1 MRTRRRRWL
10 VNGGLLAVAGALALL
25 LVFEPGK
32 QPETPAPTLASLIPG
47 EITHLKIELP
57 ERPVI
62 ELVKRG
68 DTRWDLTAPLQ
79 APGEAPRAQ
88 TLAFIPQ
95 LPAADPIPAE
105 GRDLKPFGLAPP
117 QAVLTLNDTRVEFGD
132 THPLDHRRYVRIG
145 EKIFLLEDSHYHLM
159 HAGVAGFISRR
170 LTPEG
175 ARIESIAWPKGK
187 LRRADQEGEWRFE
200 PPLEGVSA
208 ERLRAA
214 AGLWASETA
223 LWAAAAPPAAEGAAP
238 LPRLEINLKD
248 QPPLVYE
255 IVSEEPELVLRHTG
269 LRIDFHISS
278 HSAKTLLLK

>member
-25 LVFEPGK
+25 LIFEPGQK
-32 QPETPAPTLASLIPG
+32 PPAPAPTLASLIPG
-47 EITHLKIELP
+47 EITRLRIELP

-62 ELVKRG
+62 ELARRG
-68 DTRWDLTAPLQ
+68 DTRWDLTAPIQ

-95 LPAADPIPAE
+95 LPAADPIAAG

-132 THPLDHRRYVRIG
+132 THPMEHRRYVRIG
-145 EKIFLLEDSHYHLM
+145 AQIFLLDDSHYHLM

-170 LTPEG
+170 LAPEG
-175 ARIESIAWPKGK
+175 ARIEGVTWPKGK
-187 LRRADQEGEWRFE
+187 LLRAEQAGEWRFE
-200 PPLEGVSA
+200 PPLAGVSA

-214 AGLWASETA
+214 AGLWASESA
-223 LWAAAAPPAAEGAAP
+223 LWVASAPPATEDAAA
-238 LPRLEINLKD
+238 LPRLEISLKD
-248 QPPLVYE
+248 QPPVVYE
-255 IVSEEPELVLRHTG
+255 IVSEEPELLLRHTG
-269 LRIDFHISS
+269 LKLDFHVSG